1 MRADQASFIENVS
14 KLYKFCCRISWQ
26 ERTTKITKEKKEKKK
41 EKTDRH
47 FLIRDETMSR
57 LLLFMVNL
65 SLPFLSIALEIFFGG
80 KRTGKKRMKN

>member
-1 MRADQASFIENVS
+1 LAETNHENN
-14 KLYKFCCRISWQ
+14 Q
-26 ERTTKITKEKKEKKK
+26 EKEKKK
-41 EKTDRH
+41 EKKDGH

-80 KRTGKKRMKN
+80 KRTGKK